1 MNDKDIKKKMKPHF
15 FNNYKKFYPV
25 EALCSLGFS
34 RSVCKRCGSG
44 FWSVHQRDFCDE
56 PACSGGYRF
65 INQNVA
71 KKIGYKEAWDIYVD
85 FFKKWKYTPLD
96 RYPVVC
102 RWYDKL
108 YFVTAGINDFQP
120 YVVSGEV
127 PPPDDAVLEP
137 QFCLRFP
144 DTDSVGITGRHYT
157 GFIMVGQHVFNTP
170 KKFIYFKEEGITQI
184 HEFLTK
190 GLGIPSE
197 ELFFQEEVWAGGG
210 NFGPCVEFFSR
221 GLELGNQ
228 VYIQYQFSP
237 DGDYKELSTKVIDM
251 GAGLER
257 WSWFTQGTPMSY
269 DTVFPK
275 VMRHLYQKTEIVP
288 DKVLWNKFARYAGL
302 LNVEE
307 IDDVSTTWNAVAK
320 QVGVEPFTL
329 KAEVYKV
336 RALYALAD
344 HTRTLL
350 VAIHDGALPSNVGG
364 GYNLR
369 NLLRRCWSLI
379 EEYELDVELEQL
391 FKIHI
396 TEFGDW
402 FTELRDYGSLFDI
415 LEIEKKRY
423 NETIR
428 KGRELVKRMVQRKE
442 KLDIDKLVKLYDSQG
457 ITPNILKEF
466 DPSIVIPDD
475 FYFRVQMLH
484 EKSEQKREISGH
496 DIERIPKTKLLFR
509 KEPDSKEFGAKVL
522 HRITPTKI
530 VLDQTLFY
538 PTSGGQAHDMG
549 TIDGVRVLDVI
560 KDNGVVIHV
569 VEKPIKKDQVHGIID
584 GERRKILSEHHTATH
599 IINYAA
605 RKVLGDHIWQAG
617 AEKTLEKARLDI
629 THYKSLSFEQIQEI
643 EQVANDVV
651 MEDVPILIKEMP
663 RNEAESKY
671 GMRIYQGGAVP
682 GKILRIVA
690 IGKYDVE
697 ACGGTYVKSTSQVGP
712 IIITN
717 SERIQD
723 GVVRLEYVS
732 GKRAMEEI
740 QRQASI
746 LRELSDL
753 WGVSTDDIS
762 KTANKFFKEWKE
774 FKKEIARLKEE
785 LAKSREKNLFNN
797 PKWVSDNPRIRVISE
812 NLQGADPEELRK
824 VASHLIEK
832 NPDTVVILGTS
843 DSNRAYICDASGN
856 DAIGLGIYANSIVKE
871 MCKEIGGS
879 GGGTSQLAQGG
890 GPDVEKLDQSLN
902 KGLKMIKK
910 QLR

>member
-1 MNDKDIKKKMKPHF
+1 MNDKELKKKMKSQF
-15 FNNYKKFYPV
+15 FNNYEKFYPV
-25 EALCSLGFS
+25 KALGSLGFS

-44 FWSVHQRDFCDE
+44 FWSMNPRDFCDE

-65 INQNVA
+65 IDQSLT
-71 KKIGYKEAWDIYVD
+71 KKLGYREAWDVYVD
-85 FFKKWKYTPLD
+85 TFEKWGYIPLD

-102 RWYDKL
+102 RWYDQL

-127 PPPDDAVLEP
+127 APPADAILEP

-144 DTDSVGITGRHYT
+144 DIDSVGITGRHYT

-210 NFGPCVEFFSR
+210 NFGPCIEFFSR

-228 VYIQYQFSP
+228 VYIQYQLLP
-237 DGDYKELSTKVIDM
+237 DGDYRELSTKVIDM

-275 VMRHLYQKTEIVP
+275 VMRYLYEKTDIVP

-302 LNVEE
+302 LNMEE
-307 IDDVSTTWNAVAK
+307 IDDVSSTWNAVAK
-320 QVGVEPFTL
+320 QVGIEPSTL
-329 KAEVYKV
+329 KGEIYQV

-369 NLLRRCWSLI
+369 NILRRCWSLI
-379 EEYELDVELEQL
+379 DEYGLDVELEQL
-391 FKIHI
+391 FKLHI
-396 TEFGDW
+396 TEFGAW
-402 FTELRDYGSLFDI
+402 FTELKEYGSLFDI
-415 LEIEKKRY
+415 LETEKKRY
-423 NETIR
+423 DETLR
-428 KGRELVKRMVQRKE
+428 KDRELVKRMIGRKE
-442 KLDIDKLVKLYDSQG
+442 KFDIDKLVKLYDSQG

-475 FYFRVQMLH
+475 FYLRVQMLH

-496 DIERIPKTKLLFR
+496 DIERIPQTKLLFR
-509 KEPDSKEFGAKVL
+509 EEPDSREFKAEVL

-538 PTSGGQAHDMG
+538 PTSGGQAHDTG
-549 TIDGVRVLDVI
+549 TINGAKVLDVI

-569 VEKPIKKDQVHGIID
+569 LEKPIQGDQVHGIID
-584 GERRKILSEHHTATH
+584 WEVRKALSEHHTATH
-599 IINYAA
+599 IVNYAA

-643 EQVANDVV
+643 EKVANDVV
-651 MEDVPILIKEMP
+651 MEDVPILVKEMP
-663 RNEAESKY
+663 RNEAESKH
-671 GMRIYQGGAVP
+671 GMGIYQGGAVP
-682 GKILRIVA
+682 GKRLRIVA

-697 ACGGTYVKSTSQVGP
+697 ACGGTYVKSTSQVGLIK
-712 IIITN
+712 IIN

-732 GKRAMEEI
+732 GERAIKEI

-753 WGVSTDDIS
+753 WAVSPDDIS
-762 KTANKFFKEWKE
+762 KTANKFFREWKE
-774 FKKEIARLKEE
+774 LQKEKARLKEE
-785 LAKSREKNLFNN
+785 LAKSRESDLIDKNVELVGDLRI
-797 PKWVSDNPRIRVISE
+797 VSKILPD
-812 NLQGADPEELRK
+812 ADAEELRE
-824 VASHLIEK
+824 VASHLTEK
-832 NPDTVVILGTS
+832 HPDIVVILGTS

-856 DAIGLGIYANSIVKE
+856 YAIERGINAAPLIRE
-871 MCKEIGGS
+871 MCKEVGGS
-879 GGGTSQLAQGG
+879 GGGTSRLAQGG
-890 GPDVEKLDQSLN
+890 GPDVEKLDKAMK
-902 KGLKMIKK
+902 KGLELVKK